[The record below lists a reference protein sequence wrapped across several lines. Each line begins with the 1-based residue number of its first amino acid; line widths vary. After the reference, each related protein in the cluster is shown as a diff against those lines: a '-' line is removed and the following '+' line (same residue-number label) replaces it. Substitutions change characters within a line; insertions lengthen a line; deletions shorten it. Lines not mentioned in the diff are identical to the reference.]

1 LNPATS
7 SILMIIRGYI
17 RRGCPKG
24 HSPHPGRQDKGDS
37 VD

>member
-24 HSPHPGRQDKGDS
+24 HSPQPSRQDKWAS
-37 VD
+37 VA